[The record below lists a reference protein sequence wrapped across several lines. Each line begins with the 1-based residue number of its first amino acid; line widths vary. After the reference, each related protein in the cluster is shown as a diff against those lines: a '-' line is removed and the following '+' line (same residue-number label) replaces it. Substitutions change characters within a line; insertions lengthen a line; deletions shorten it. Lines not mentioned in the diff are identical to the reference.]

1 MAFQLISAF
10 EPAAV
15 TFSALEKTRKGSK
28 VVWINLP
35 GPDSNRGKLSL
46 QTPTVGLPF
55 GVSPYQEASTG
66 EIQSYSV
73 DLSFRGSDSDA
84 RMAEFLAKMS
94 ALDDL
99 VLDAAVKNSKEW
111 FGKQMSKEIVSEFY
125 RRLVKSNNPA
135 YPPVM
140 KVKVQLNDGQPNA
153 AFFDELRRPV
163 TIDYLVKN
171 TTVKMIIE
179 ADRLWFI
186 NKNFG
191 LTFRLIQLGVVSR
204 PSRLEGF
211 AFKDDG
217 DDEMPGGGSGGGAM
231 DTADAADAHPAEEEF

>member
-1 MAFQLISAF
+1 MAFQLISGF
-10 EPAAV
+10 EPTAV

-28 VVWINLP
+28 VVWVNLP
-35 GPDSNRGKLSL
+35 TADAGRGKLSL

-73 DLSFRGSDSDA
+73 DLSFRGADADA
-84 RMAEFLAKMS
+84 RMAEFLAKMT
-94 ALDDL
+94 ALDEL

-111 FGKQMSKEIVSEFY
+111 FGKQMNKDIVSEFY
-125 RRLVKSNNPA
+125 RRLVKSTNPA

-153 AFFDELRRPV
+153 AFFDETRRPV

-171 TTVKMIIE
+171 TMVKMIIE

-186 NKNFG
+186 NKVRVPSAPSTSACLASNP
-191 LTFRLIQLGVVSR
+191 TFSPRARRTSAS
-204 PSRLEGF
+204 PS
-211 AFKDDG
+211 A
-217 DDEMPGGGSGGGAM
+217 
-231 DTADAADAHPAEEEF
+231 

>member
-10 EPAAV
+10 EPTAV

-28 VVWINLP
+28 VVWVNLP
-35 GPDSNRGKLSL
+35 VSESGRGKLSL
-46 QTPTVGLPF
+46 QTPTVALPF

-73 DLSFRGSDSDA
+73 DLSFRGSDTDA
-84 RMAEFLAKMS
+84 RMAEFLAKMT
-94 ALDDL
+94 ALDEL

-153 AFFDELRRPV
+153 AFFDEARRPV

-171 TTVKMIIE
+171 TSVKMIIE

-191 LTFRLIQLGVVSR
+191 LTFRLIQLGVVNR
-204 PSRLEGF
+204 PNRLEGF

-217 DDEMPGGGSGGGAM
+217 DDDMPAAGGAM
-231 DTADAADAHPAEEEF
+231 DTSDAADADAVPVEEEF

>member
-10 EPAAV
+10 EPTAV

-28 VVWINLP
+28 VVWVNLP
-35 GPDSNRGKLSL
+35 VAESGRGKLSL
-46 QTPTVGLPF
+46 QTPTVALPF

-73 DLSFRGSDSDA
+73 DLSFRGADADA
-84 RMAEFLAKMS
+84 RMAEFLAKMT
-94 ALDDL
+94 ALDEL
-99 VLDAAVKNSKEW
+99 VLDTAVKNSKEW

-153 AFFDELRRPV
+153 AFFDEARRSV

-171 TTVKMIIE
+171 TSVKMIIE

-186 NKNFG
+186 NKARVLSMSACLFV
-191 LTFRLIQLGVVSR
+191 FCRQQARV
-204 PSRLEGF
+204 
-211 AFKDDG
+211 
-217 DDEMPGGGSGGGAM
+217 
-231 DTADAADAHPAEEEF
+231 